1 MTGMRRSCQR
11 SRLGTVLG
19 GLACPLAFACASYS
33 PHHTARLTPP
43 GSNEVSLAA
52 DALVVDRGLGPEL
65 LGLPE
70 FALSRGLSDDWDAGG
85 RVYPFGVELNAK
97 RRLVQDGNTLV
108 SVMPLFAVSQVTA
121 TNADTS
127 FVDLNAGALLLNGIE
142 LGPKLVLTL
151 GFRSQLRLGLNAVAV
166 REDFDEQPL
175 DAAHA
180 EGGKHV
186 LDALVAAADGVPE
199 LVQGGVEPGI
209 RIEHAGFLAPLF
221 LVIEGILQ
229 EDAPRGWLGWW

>member
-1 MTGMRRSCQR
+1 MRRPCQR
-11 SRLGTVLG
+11 ARLGTVLA
-19 GLACPLAFACASYS
+19 LACPLAFACASYS

-70 FALSRGLSDDWDAGG
+70 FALSRGLSDEWDAGG

-97 RRLVQDGNTLV
+97 RRLVRDGNTLV
-108 SVMPLFAVSQVTA
+108 SLMPLFAVSQVTA

-142 LGPKLVLTL
+142 LGPKLTLTL

-166 REDFDEQPL
+166 REDFD
-175 DAAHA
+175 AARWA
-180 EGGKHV
+180 LLTGMSTALSWRVSARATLIPGVVV
-186 LDALVAAADGVPE
+186 LAPYDFDRDDWDFPI
-199 LVQGGVEPGI
+199 VQGGCAVT
-209 RIEHAGFLAPLF
+209 
-221 LVIEGILQ
+221 
-229 EDAPRGWLGWW
+229 W